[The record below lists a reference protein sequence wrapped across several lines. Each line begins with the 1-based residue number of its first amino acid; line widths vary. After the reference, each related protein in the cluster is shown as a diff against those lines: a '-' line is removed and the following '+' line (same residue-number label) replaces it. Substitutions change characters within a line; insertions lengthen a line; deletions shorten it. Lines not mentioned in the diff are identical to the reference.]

1 MTQSSFPFG
10 SSQIATED
18 QWSSMFRM
26 AQVDGVFATSENGTN
41 LKVTASNASTVAL
54 AAGEAWVQGTYYS
67 NSASLNVSVPTNS
80 GGGSARNDLI
90 VLRRDPSADTTTVQ
104 YKTGGTSFPTLTQT
118 LNGTW
123 EIPLAKVT
131 VAAGASVVPPAG
143 VVDVRDFVGRPAVL
157 LGPNSMRAPTRGQLA
172 IRNGANVVV
181 GDGTAWNPLGT
192 AEPPAAKTYTPVWD
206 AGGTPI
212 NWGSG
217 TSNIGRYKQISGN
230 LYWVKIQLTVGGNP
244 AGLPDAIRVTLP
256 FATQGSTR
264 ELFTVAFSQASANGG
279 QSFVGTAMT
288 FPTTDGANKIAR
300 IRVPVSESASGT
312 SGAINS
318 RNILNNSPFN
328 IQTGDVLVISGT
340 IEIA

>member
-90 VLRRDPSADTTTVQ
+90 VLRRDPSGDATTVQ

-131 VAAGASVVPPAG
+131 VAAGASVVPPSG
-143 VVDVRDFVGRPAVL
+143 VTDARYFLGRPVVL
-157 LGPNSMRAPTRGQLA
+157 AGAADMRPPTRGQLKVV
-172 IRNGANVVV
+172 NGTDIFL
-181 GDGTAWNPLGT
+181 GDGSAWNYVGT
-192 AEPPAAKTYTPVWD
+192 AEGAAAKTYTPVWN
-206 AGGTPI
+206 AGATPI
-212 NWGSG
+212 SWGAGS
-217 TSNIGRYKQISGN
+217 SNIGRYKRISGN
-230 LYWVKIQLTVGGNP
+230 LYWVKIELIPTGNP
-244 AGLPDAIRVTLP
+244 PAYTDPIQVTLP
-256 FATQGSTR
+256 FPIQGAVR
-264 ELFTVAFSQASANGG
+264 ELFTVNFTQHSANGG
-279 QSFVGTAMT
+279 ESAVGVGMCFPNESVNKITRIRFPVSDGTNSSFVS
-288 FPTTDGANKIAR
+288 K
-300 IRVPVSESASGT
+300 V
-312 SGAINS
+312 NS
-318 RNILNNSPFN
+318 RNMLTNSPFN
-328 IQTGDVLVISGT
+328 VQNRDILTITGT
-340 IEIA
+340 YEIA